1 MDIKEVA
8 KWLRA
13 NAQAYEEAREYN
25 RKHENRQSMLRA
37 NAQAEEMS
45 AMAEACGR
53 FTWRPIET
61 APRDGLPRLYL
72 CNGRI
77 VQGFVDATGL
87 LTVQDEC
94 GWRAMRRNPTHW
106 MPLPEA
112 PQP

>member
-8 KWLRA
+8 KWLRGE
-13 NAQAYEEAREYN
+13 QAVYEEAREYN

-61 APRDGLPRLYL
+61 APMDNVDKLLWVDGFAIV
-72 CNGRI
+72 GRRSY
-77 VQGFVDATGL
+77 TGDGTWYCEL
-87 LTVQDEC
+87 ETTGDYVE
-94 GWRAMRRNPTHW
+94 PTHW
-106 MPLPEA
+106 MPLPDA